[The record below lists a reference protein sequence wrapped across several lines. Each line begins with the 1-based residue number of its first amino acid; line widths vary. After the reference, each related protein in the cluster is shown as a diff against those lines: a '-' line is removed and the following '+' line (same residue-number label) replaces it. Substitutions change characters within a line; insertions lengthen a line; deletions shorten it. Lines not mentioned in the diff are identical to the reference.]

1 MRNEELKKKSNPLIS
16 CPFCGGEA
24 EILLSYYNHEDVVKT
39 GRYVKCTRCF
49 IKTPTFEFAN
59 DATEAWNTRKPV
71 DVVLERLEELAE
83 KAMNNSEKAAE
94 LGKAYEKHMILNG
107 TKGTA
112 FEKAIE
118 TIKEGMMRCE

>member
-1 MRNEELKKKSNPLIS
+1 MQKH
-16 CPFCGGEA
+16 G
-24 EILLSYYNHEDVVKT
+24 
-39 GRYVKCTRCF
+39 
-49 IKTPTFEFAN
+49 
-59 DATEAWNTRKPV
+59 NTRKPV
-71 DVVLERLEELAE
+71 DDVVERLEELAE

-118 TIKEGMMRCE
+118 IIKEGMMRCE